1 MTRENTT
8 MSETISTTIEPSAK
22 PTHYQIV
29 VNGELTSVASET
41 VTYEQVVAIAYPTPP
56 APDTRYTVTY
66 RNAQHPHEGSLAPGG
81 SVQVKKEGTV
91 FNVRAT
97 NRS

>member
-1 MTRENTT
+1 
-8 MSETISTTIEPSAK
+8 MSETSSTTIEPMAK
-22 PTHYQIV
+22 PAHYEIV
-29 VNGELTSVASET
+29 VNGELKVVDSET

-56 APDTRYTVTY
+56 TPGTRFTATY

-81 SVQVKKEGTV
+81 SVEVKKEGTV

-97 NRS
+97 NKS

>member
-1 MTRENTT
+1 
-8 MSETISTTIEPSAK
+8 MSETSSTTAVQAVK
-22 PTHYQIV
+22 PANYEIV
-29 VNGELTSVASET
+29 VNGELKVVENET
-41 VTYEQVVAIAYPTPP
+41 VTYEQVVTLAYPTPP
-56 APDTRYTVTY
+56 GPGTRFTVTF

-97 NRS
+97 NKS